1 MLLPLKASVS
11 ALQKLDA
18 DISALPELR
27 CLIVDLRPAEEY
39 DNGHIPGAVWL
50 DSRRLNR
57 SEKPMGGLLPGIG
70 AVNAIA
76 ADLGL
81 KADQHIVAYDA
92 GGSTAAARLVWVL
105 NAYGWDAISWL
116 DGGFA
121 AWLAS
126 GADQGHDSPAPI
138 HGSDVSLSLS
148 GDNVISTAELMQRL
162 EQPNLSII
170 DVRSHSEYEGSDV
183 RSEFGGH
190 MPRAVHYEW
199 TDMLDKS
206 LSLRHDKDI
215 QQTLDNL
222 GVSKDDDVVVYCQT
236 HQRSA
241 VTYVALKN
249 LGYKNVI
256 ALDGAWSNWGN
267 DAATPKV
274 QGSKPSS

>member
-1 MLLPLKASVS
+1 MLLPLKASVTTL
-11 ALQKLDA
+11 LQPNTNIL
-18 DISALPELR
+18 L
-27 CLIVDLRPAEEY
+27 VDLRPAEDY
-39 DNGHIPGAVWL
+39 DNGHIPGALWL
-50 DSRRLNR
+50 DARRLSR
-57 SEKPMGGLLPGIG
+57 TDKPMGGLLPDAE

-76 ADLGL
+76 HDLGL
-81 KADQHIVAYDA
+81 KADHHIVAYDA

-126 GADQGHDSPAPI
+126 GADQSHDNPTPI
-138 HGSDVSLSLS
+138 HGTEVSLSFK
-148 GDNVISTAELMQRL
+148 GDNIINTPELVQRL
-162 EQPNLSII
+162 DKPNLSII
-170 DVRSHSEYEGSDV
+170 DVRSHAEYEGSDV

-190 MPRAVHYEW
+190 MTGAVHYEW

-206 LSLRHDKDI
+206 LNLQADEDI

-222 GVSKDDDVVVYCQT
+222 GVNKDDDVVVYCQT

-241 VTYVALKN
+241 VTYVVLKN
-249 LGYKNVI
+249 LGYEKVI

-267 DAATPKV
+267 DSSTPKV
-274 QGSKPSS
+274 QGNKPSD

>member
-11 ALQKLDA
+11 DLHQANASTLAK
-18 DISALPELR
+18 
-27 CLIVDLRPAEEY
+27 CLIVDLRPAEDY
-39 DNGHIPGAVWL
+39 DNGHIPGALWL
-50 DSRRLNR
+50 DARRLNR
-57 SEKPMGGLLPGIG
+57 SDKPIGGLLPDSN

-81 KADQHIVAYDA
+81 QADQHIVAYDA

-126 GADQGHDSPAPI
+126 GAAQTHDSPTANP
-138 HGSDVSLSLS
+138 GSPVSLSLS
-148 GDNVISTAELMQRL
+148 GDNVINTPELMQRL
-162 EQPNLSII
+162 DKPNLSII
-170 DVRSHSEYEGSDV
+170 DVRSQAEYEGSDV

-190 MPRAVHYEW
+190 MPGAVRYDW

-206 LSLRHDKDI
+206 LKLLQDKDI
-215 QQTLDNL
+215 QQTLDKL
-222 GVSKDDDVVVYCQT
+222 GVAKDNDVIVYCQT

-241 VTYVALKN
+241 VTYVVLKN
-249 LGYKNVI
+249 LGYENVI

-267 DAATPKV
+267 DSTTPKV
-274 QGSKPSS
+274 LGNKPSS